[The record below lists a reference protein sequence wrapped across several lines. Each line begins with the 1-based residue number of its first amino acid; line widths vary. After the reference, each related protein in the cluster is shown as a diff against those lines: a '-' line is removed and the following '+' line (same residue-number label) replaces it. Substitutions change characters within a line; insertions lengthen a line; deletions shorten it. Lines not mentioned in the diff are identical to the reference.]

1 MAVIG
6 VSLGFCLYF
15 YWRTI
20 TRYISYEGQMH
31 IREGETSN
39 EIITDKNFFKIQIER
54 GGDRLSMLKF
64 LI

>member
-1 MAVIG
+1 MILLILNFIGNINRYRLWKRENTFIG

-15 YWRTI
+15 YWGAI

-39 EIITDKNFFKIQIER
+39 GNHYR
-54 GGDRLSMLKF
+54 
-64 LI
+64 